1 MLRFKN
7 KDQQGTKYAYT
18 IDKEWFPR
26 PQDAAAIPNR
36 SNTAPTGTLPTPQLS
51 PEEKDKQNRS
61 IIVSGIK
68 KPGVDPSLSQ
78 TFLDFLEESD
88 RALVEDVTIR
98 KNNILIVLC
107 RDWLAG
113 NRLVGKYNKKK
124 LLDFTI
130 NLSLFASSNPS
141 SN

>member
-1 MLRFKN
+1 M
-7 KDQQGTKYAYT
+7 
-18 IDKEWFPR
+18 FPR
-26 PQDAAAIPNR
+26 PQDAAANPNR

-88 RALVEDVTIR
+88 RALVDDVTIR

-124 LLDFTI
+124 LLDFNI
-130 NLSLFASSNPS
+130 NLSLFSSSNPTP
-141 SN
+141 N